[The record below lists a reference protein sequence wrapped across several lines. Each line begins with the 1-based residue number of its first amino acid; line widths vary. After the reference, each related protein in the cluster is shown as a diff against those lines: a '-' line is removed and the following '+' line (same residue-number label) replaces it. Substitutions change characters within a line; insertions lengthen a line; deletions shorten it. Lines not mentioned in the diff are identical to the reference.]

1 MRTKKNISEIIY
13 NINNYSRLEWF
24 YYLMEEINSFASNR
38 HDINIRKDYL
48 NDIVKSQLK
57 NLKLGYSILNE
68 LYKKFKKVLEGE
80 TYKEIFI
87 NDDEDLV
94 IERKDNSMIFFRK
107 KSYEKLTNLDKYF
120 KLYNEDTAEKYIKRP
135 KKTDLYNTIL
145 TRKQTSLLAYYLRKN
160 KFILD
165 NTSDVLL
172 SDCFGKMTGFSKTQ
186 INKDYKGLTDII
198 DITDSKNDFE
208 VLIYSLKKLITDI
221 ESDKQENE
229 KIKNLK

>member
-24 YYLMEEINSFASNR
+24 YYLMEEIYYFASNR
-38 HDINIRKDYL
+38 PDINIRKDYL
-48 NDIVKSQLK
+48 NDIVETQLR

-107 KSYEKLTNLDKYF
+107 KSYEKLTNLDEYF
-120 KLYNEDTAEKYIKRP
+120 KLYNEDTAEKQTYQTMQKLDWNGQQNVLY
-135 KKTDLYNTIL
+135 DLF
-145 TRKQTSLLAYYLRKN
+145 RQLRNIVGKN
-160 KFILD
+160 KQ
-165 NTSDVLL
+165 NPLL
-172 SDCFGKMTGFSKTQ
+172 TNSIEEIALFLKQSFNNLENVSLSTIASELRNNNAKPNERPSSNKRIE
-186 INKDYKGLTDII
+186 INCK
-198 DITDSKNDFE
+198 
-208 VLIYSLKKLITDI
+208 
-221 ESDKQENE
+221 
-229 KIKNLK
+229 